1 MALEPGWALLL
12 AGAYLKE
19 GCLKEEN
26 VFLFEV
32 RF

>member
-1 MALEPGWALLL
+1 MALEPGWVLLV
-12 AGAYLKE
+12 AGACLKE